1 MLISIARIILSVVL
15 QRHGFN
21 LLLRKTMKSSKSKFL
36 ILASLM
42 TCLASS
48 VAFGQ
53 TIFSQQF
60 ENNATWEGDDGRR
73 YTTFATNTANQ
84 FPGVIVDS
92 SGTTTGVA
100 VTDVASTNFGTTNNN
115 VGGNNPG
122 PGFAYIPTGVA
133 WQPNMIY
140 SIEFL
145 VATRN
150 DGDTNPQF
158 KNGVVQYGLW
168 AGLPG
173 DDTGPGDYTTAN
185 ENDTFEAQSLQSL
198 GTQGSV
204 RIDSDF
210 IGDGNAIWVSD
221 LLGQDN
227 DDQAFVFTTGSDV
240 SGLGD
245 MVLFVRTD
253 TTRIHWDNLQIT
265 AVPEPGT
272 YALFAGLVALV
283 GTGLLRRLR
292 KRNN

>member
-1 MLISIARIILSVVL
+1 
-15 QRHGFN
+15 
-21 LLLRKTMKSSKSKFL
+21 MKNAKITPL

-84 FPGVIVDS
+84 FPGKIVDS
-92 SGTTTGVA
+92 SGDETGIDV
-100 VTDVASTNFGTTNNN
+100 VDVASTNFGTTNNN

-292 KRNN
+292 KRNT